1 MASPK
6 FTEADLRAYLDAGHS
21 HANAARHFGVSEPAI
36 HQRLKHIKA
45 LTSHV
50 IALEQAG
57 QVVEE
62 KLSATARLERIQQVI
77 DEELGWAVT
86 RARQDGADRAAL
98 VDTILRLSGE
108 VRHQLGLQ
116 LDISRTLV
124 DLRVLKEFQETVVEA
139 IREESPETARRIVA
153 RLKERRALRPSADL
167 PSLTGGRSHGVVA
180 RPAGRVDR
188 GVGPNV
194 SART

>member
-1 MASPK
+1 MAPPK
-6 FTEADLRAYLDAGHS
+6 FTDTELRAFLDAGHTQ
-21 HANAARHFGVSEPAI
+21 ADAARHFGVSEPAI
-36 HQRLKHIKA
+36 HQRLKRMKA
-45 LTSHV
+45 FTSHV
-50 IALEQAG
+50 VALEKAG
-57 QVVEE
+57 EVVEE

-77 DEELGWAVT
+77 DEELAWAVT
-86 RARQDGADRAAL
+86 QARQEGADRAAL

-124 DLRVLKEFQETVVEA
+124 DLRVLKEFHETVVDA

-167 PSLTGGRSHGVVA
+167 PSLTGGRPYGVMA
-180 RPAGRVDR
+180 
-188 GVGPNV
+188 
-194 SART
+194 